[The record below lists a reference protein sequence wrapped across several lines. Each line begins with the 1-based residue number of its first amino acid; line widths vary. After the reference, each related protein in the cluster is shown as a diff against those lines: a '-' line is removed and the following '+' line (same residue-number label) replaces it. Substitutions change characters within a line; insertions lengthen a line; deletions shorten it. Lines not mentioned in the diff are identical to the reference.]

1 MKNFLKLNSRDK
13 KNNFYRNSLKNNLK
27 MKKNQQKK
35 KRSFNSNLQKSKRKK
50 LNFLKIC
57 KNNKDRK
64 NFKINKDKMNQ
75 NK

>member
-27 MKKNQQKK
+27 MKKNQLKK